1 MEPWLDDLVDDLQS
15 ISFNSTTTT
24 ATDINRSTS
33 SGSEA
38 TWTATAS
45 SISSSSLHHH
55 ITKPRAATPS
65 GDPYWDAIT
74 RGISTSTSSAISLT
88 DLRFLHRLG
97 SGDIGSVFLAEIKAA
112 PVTEISKSTAVSA
125 YFAAKVMDKKELAS
139 RNKEGRARTEREI
152 LEMLDH
158 PFLPTL
164 YASIDSPKWSCL
176 LTEFCPGGDLHVLRQ
191 RQPAKRFPES
201 AVRYTI
207 LYSHSTFELYTSTS
221 INTNFVIRV
230 IKLATKFITNLLFL
244 ILMLIVTKLNI
255 FTNQF
260 KKILLSLSILCH
272 TFFFNR
278 VFAYEIFKFFKIST
292 IID

>member
-1 MEPWLDDLVDDLQS
+1 MEPWVDDLADDLQS
-15 ISFNSTTTT
+15 ISFNSTTSITT
-24 ATDINRSTS
+24 TTDINRSTS

-45 SISSSSLHHH
+45 SSSSNSLHNQV
-55 ITKPRAATPS
+55 TKPRAATPS

-74 RGISTSTSSAISLT
+74 RAVSTSTSSAISLT

-97 SGDIGSVFLAEIKAA
+97 SGDIGSVFLAEIKG
-112 PVTEISKSTAVSA
+112 PVTEISKSKAASVTA

-207 LYSHSTFELYTSTS
+207 IYSHSCTS
-221 INTNFVIRV
+221 IFEFLQNFS
-230 IKLATKFITNLLFL
+230 KLDCDIPALLLESKFS
-244 ILMLIVTKLNI
+244 LMFI
-255 FTNQF
+255 
-260 KKILLSLSILCH
+260 
-272 TFFFNR
+272 
-278 VFAYEIFKFFKIST
+278 
-292 IID
+292 